1 MTCAPRSTRTCK
13 TCRLIFTPNRRVG
26 DLVSRLSSDV
36 TQMRSMLTTNITS
49 LLSQVLTL
57 VGSIIIVLT
66 MNTRF
71 TLFIL
76 ALVPVLIV
84 IAFVFGSRIEK
95 GSTRIQDQLAAST
108 VVAEEGLAGHPRGE
122 ELRARRI

>member
-1 MTCAPRSTRTCK
+1 
-13 TCRLIFTPNRRVG
+13 
-26 DLVSRLSSDV
+26 
-36 TQMRSMLTTNITS
+36 MLTTNITS

-76 ALVPVLIV
+76 ALVPLLILV
-84 IAFVFGSRIEK
+84 AFFFGSRIES
-95 GSTRIQDQLAAST
+95 STASRPTGRLT
-108 VVAEEGLAGHPRGE
+108 VVAEEGHRD
-122 ELRARRI
+122 RR